1 MILKKLK
8 NIIPKIYKPSNEK
21 VSDIFK
27 EILEIKSKPRLSL
40 EDKKRI
46 QKLQQK
52 LEEVA
57 EFKLVTK

>member
-1 MILKKLK
+1 MKKFQIYLKK
-8 NIIPKIYKPSNEK
+8 
-21 VSDIFK
+21 
-27 EILEIKSKPRLSL
+27 LEIKSKPRLSL